1 MAPHAAAK
9 GPGWLHKL
17 LLCCCFFVAA
27 LLARSLAFSVAAS
40 AVSFAFS
47 LASLAVSQTRVLEG
61 ASPCTLAKIYSKP
74 FIILVTLLLNW
85 VRANSWTALKTPY
98 KLEETHPSQRI
109 SVQLLSVH
117 TVNTSFLHHQ
127 QLGMVDVPCEGG
139 HGLVLWST
147 IRSSSM
153 YTE

>member
-1 MAPHAAAK
+1 MLQRTRACL
-9 GPGWLHKL
+9 GWLHQL
-17 LLCCCFFVAA
+17 LLLLLLPGCC
-27 LLARSLAFSVAAS
+27 LAGKVLGLVFTANAISS
-40 AVSFAFS
+40 AFS